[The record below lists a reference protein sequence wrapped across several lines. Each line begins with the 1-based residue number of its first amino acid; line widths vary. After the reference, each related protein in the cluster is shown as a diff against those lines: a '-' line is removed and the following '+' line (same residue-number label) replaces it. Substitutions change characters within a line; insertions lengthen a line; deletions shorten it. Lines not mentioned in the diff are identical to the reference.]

1 MSQGEIVQVIGPVV
15 DVKFPIG
22 KDLPDINNAL
32 KVIKSDDDSIILE
45 VTLEQGDG
53 VLRCIAMES
62 TDGLRRGMKV
72 EDTGSSISVP
82 VGPDTLGRV
91 FNVLGQ
97 PIDGGPEFPADHP
110 RSGIHKEAPKY
121 DELTTSREILETGIK
136 VIDLLEPY
144 LRGGKVG
151 LFGGAGVGKTTI
163 IQELIHNIAQEHNG
177 ISVFTGV
184 GERTRFRQDCHGL
197 RADERAAWC
206 QNAGRFDRFD
216 DR

>member
-15 DVKFPIG
+15 DVKFSIG

-45 VTLEQGDG
+45 VILEQGDG

-91 FNVLGQ
+91 FNV
-97 PIDGGPEFPADHP
+97 F
-110 RSGIHKEAPKY
+110 RST
-121 DELTTSREILETGIK
+121 D
-136 VIDLLEPY
+136 
-144 LRGGKVG
+144 
-151 LFGGAGVGKTTI
+151 
-163 IQELIHNIAQEHNG
+163 
-177 ISVFTGV
+177 
-184 GERTRFRQDCHGL
+184 
-197 RADERAAWC
+197 
-206 QNAGRFDRFD
+206 
-216 DR
+216 